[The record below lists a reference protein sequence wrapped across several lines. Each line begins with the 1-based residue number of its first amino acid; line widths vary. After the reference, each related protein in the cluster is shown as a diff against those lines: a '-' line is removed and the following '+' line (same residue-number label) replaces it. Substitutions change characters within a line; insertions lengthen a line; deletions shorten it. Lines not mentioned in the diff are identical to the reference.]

1 MIGMK
6 VEDHIVEAT
15 NFISW
20 KSTSLLI
27 LEENDLLKF
36 VNEKVPKPEVEE
48 DKSHWRNS
56 DARARRILVD
66 SINDDLVPQISQK
79 KTTRE
84 MFKTL
89 KE

>member
-6 VEDHIVEAT
+6 VEDHLDEAT

-20 KSTSLLI
+20 KSRVLI
-27 LEENDLLKF
+27 LGENDLLKL
-36 VNEKVPKPEVEE
+36 VNEKVLEQDVEE

-56 DARARRILVD
+56 DARARRILVN
-66 SINDDLVPQISQK
+66 SVRFHLVPQILRT
-79 KTTRE
+79 KTTMK